1 MTHAEH
7 LHAEHLHA
15 EHQFVVHPRV
25 EHQPV
30 EHQFVVQLHVELQFA
45 VVLLHAISHVLS
57 LAHSSADLRR
67 LILK

>member
-45 VVLLHAISHVLS
+45 VLS